1 MNRILKGLIMGTLGV
16 FISGGALTFAVNK
29 NNQTNYS
36 NINTQNLI
44 TPEKAKEIML
54 SKVPN
59 GTFVEFSF
67 DDSDNSN
74 EIPTFDGKLIKD
86 NIEYDIEINAK
97 DGSIFKLEKEALLNP
112 SENTNTNNNNN
123 TNTTNNTI
131 TSNNNAQK
139 APNKVV
145 NTNTN
150 IHQNNTNNS
159 PQETA
164 TTIPQQK
171 FIGEEKAKNIM
182 LSKVPNSKITKFYL
196 DNDNTPEY
204 EGTLINGNTKYDIS
218 VNALTGAILEFE
230 KEIIKT
236 SQTTTSKP
244 LAPTN
249 NSVQPNYSHYDY
261 DHDDIYEDDNDDYDD
276 HDYDDIHDND
286 DHDDHDHDDND

>member
-1 MNRILKGLIMGTLGV
+1 MNRIAKGLIMGTLGV
-16 FISGGALTFAVNK
+16 FISGGALTFAINK

-36 NINTQNLI
+36 NINAPNLI

-112 SENTNTNNNNN
+112 SETTTNNN
-123 TNTTNNTI
+123 TNNTI

-150 IHQNNTNNS
+150 INQNNTNNS
-159 PQETA
+159 PQGTSTTTA
-164 TTIPQQK
+164 KQK

-236 SQTTTSKP
+236 SQPTTSKP
-244 LAPTN
+244 SAPTN
-249 NSVQPNYSHYDY
+249 NSVQSNTSHYDD
-261 DHDDIYEDDNDDYDD
+261 DHDDIYED
-276 HDYDDIHDND
+276 DND

>member
-1 MNRILKGLIMGTLGV
+1 MNRIAKGIIMGTLGV

-44 TPEKAKEIML
+44 TPVKAKEIML
-54 SKVPN
+54 NNVPN

-67 DDSDNSN
+67 DASDNPN

-97 DGSIFKLEKEALLNP
+97 DGSIFKLEKEALLNS
-112 SENTNTNNNNN
+112 SETT
-123 TNTTNNTI
+123 TNTTNNI
-131 TSNNNAQK
+131 TSNNDTQK
-139 APNKVV
+139 APNKVD

-150 IHQNNTNNS
+150 INQNNTNNL
-159 PQETA
+159 PQET
-164 TTIPQQK
+164 TTTKPQQK

-218 VNALTGAILEFE
+218 VNAITGAILEFE

-236 SQTTTSKP
+236 SQTTSKP
-244 LAPTN
+244 SAPTN
-249 NSVQPNYSHYDY
+249 TPVQSNVSHYD
-261 DHDDIYEDDNDDYDD
+261 DHDDIYEDD
-276 HDYDDIHDND
+276 
-286 DHDDHDHDDND
+286 HDDHDNDYDDVHDND

>member
-1 MNRILKGLIMGTLGV
+1 MNRIAKGLIMGTLGV

-59 GTFVEFSF
+59 GTFIEFSF
-67 DDSDNSN
+67 DDTDNFN

-97 DGSIFKLEKEALLNP
+97 DGSVFKLEKEALLN
-112 SENTNTNNNNN
+112 NNNN
-123 TNTTNNTI
+123 TI
-131 TSNNNAQK
+131 SNNSSQK
-139 APNKVV
+139 VPNKVE
-145 NTNTN
+145 NTANNN
-150 IHQNNTNNS
+150 INANNS
-159 PQETA
+159 PQET
-164 TTIPQQK
+164 TTTKPQQK

-204 EGTLINGNTKYDIS
+204 EGTLINGNNKYDITI
-218 VNALTGAILEFE
+218 NAITGAILEFE
-230 KEIIKT
+230 KEVIKT
-236 SQTTTSKP
+236 PQTTNSKP
-244 LAPTN
+244 SASN
-249 NSVQPNYSHYDY
+249 NVPVQSNNYHYDD
-261 DHDDIYEDDNDDYDD
+261 DHDDIYEDDYDYDD
-276 HDYDDIHDND
+276 HDND
-286 DHDDHDHDDND
+286 

>member
-1 MNRILKGLIMGTLGV
+1 MNRIAKGLIMGTLGV

-59 GTFVEFSF
+59 GTFIEFSF
-67 DDSDNSN
+67 DDTDNSN

-97 DGSIFKLEKEALLNP
+97 DGSIFKLEKEALLN
-112 SENTNTNNNNN
+112 SSN
-123 TNTTNNTI
+123 TNTT
-131 TSNNNAQK
+131 TSNNSPQK
-139 APNKVV
+139 APNKVE
-145 NTNTN
+145 NNTN
-150 IHQNNTNNS
+150 INQNNANNS
-159 PQETA
+159 PQEI
-164 TTIPQQK
+164 TTTKPQQK

-182 LSKVPNSKITKFYL
+182 LSKVTNSKITKFYL

-204 EGTLINGNTKYDIS
+204 EGTLINGNNKYDITI
-218 VNALTGAILEFE
+218 NAITGAILEFE

-244 LAPTN
+244 SASN
-249 NSVQPNYSHYDY
+249 NASVQSNNYYYDD
-261 DHDDIYEDDNDDYDD
+261 DHDDIYEDDY
-276 HDYDDIHDND
+276 
-286 DHDDHDHDDND
+286 DHDDNDHDYDHDDNDHDDND

>member
-1 MNRILKGLIMGTLGV
+1 MNRIAKGLIMGTLGV

-36 NINTQNLI
+36 NINAQNLI

-59 GTFVEFSF
+59 GKFVEFSF

-74 EIPTFDGKLIKD
+74 EIPTFDGKLIKY

-97 DGSIFKLEKEALLNP
+97 DGSVFKLEKEALLNP
-112 SENTNTNNNNN
+112 SETNNNNN
-123 TNTTNNTI
+123 TM

-139 APNKVV
+139 APNKVI

-150 IHQNNTNNS
+150 INQNNTNNS
-159 PQETA
+159 PQGTA
-164 TTIPQQK
+164 TNTPQQK

-218 VNALTGAILEFE
+218 VNALTGVILEFE
-230 KEIIKT
+230 KEIIQI

-244 LAPTN
+244 AAPTN
-249 NSVQPNYSHYDY
+249 NSVQSNTSHYDD
-261 DHDDIYEDDNDDYDD
+261 DHDDINDNDYDD
-276 HDYDDIHDND
+276 HDNNDIHDND
-286 DHDDHDHDDND
+286 

>member
-1 MNRILKGLIMGTLGV
+1 MNRIAKGLIMGTLGV

-36 NINTQNLI
+36 NINAQNLI

-97 DGSIFKLEKEALLNP
+97 DGSVFKLEKEALLNP
-112 SENTNTNNNNN
+112 SETN
-123 TNTTNNTI
+123 TNTTTNNTM

-150 IHQNNTNNS
+150 INQNNTNNS
-159 PQETA
+159 PQGTA
-164 TTIPQQK
+164 TNTPQQK

-244 LAPTN
+244 SAPTN
-249 NSVQPNYSHYDY
+249 NSVQSNTSHYDN
-261 DHDDIYEDDNDDYDD
+261 DHDYIYEDDNDDYKD

-286 DHDDHDHDDND
+286 DHDDHDDND

>member
-1 MNRILKGLIMGTLGV
+1 MNRITKGLIMGILGV

-29 NNQTNYS
+29 NNQINYS

-86 NIEYDIEINAK
+86 DMEYDIEINAK
-97 DGSIFKLEKEALLNP
+97 DGSIFKLEKEALIN
-112 SENTNTNNNNN
+112 SS
-123 TNTTNNTI
+123 NTTI
-131 TSNNNAQK
+131 SNNSPQK
-139 APNKVV
+139 APNKVE
-145 NTNTN
+145 NNN
-150 IHQNNTNNS
+150 NQNNTNNS
-159 PQETA
+159 PQET
-164 TTIPQQK
+164 TTTKPQQK

-182 LSKVPNSKITKFYL
+182 FSKVPNSKITKFYL

-204 EGTLINGNTKYDIS
+204 EGTLINKNNKYDITI
-218 VNALTGAILEFE
+218 NAITGDILEFE
-230 KEIIKT
+230 REIIET

-244 LAPTN
+244 SSSN
-249 NSVQPNYSHYDY
+249 NVQIHSNNYYYDD
-261 DHDDIYEDDNDDYDD
+261 DHDDISEDNYDN
-276 HDYDDIHDND
+276 ND
-286 DHDDHDHDDND
+286 